1 MNNINVFKKL
11 DKYIYDENLDG
22 LLFVDNGK
30 GLIQC
35 EEINKT
41 IREDENG
48 NTIYKAK
55 LNKGRII
62 NTVLADLY
70 MFPLYLEQY
79 FMNHRTAFIDNC
91 NIDCIGGFMYKNKVN
106 VGEILISTSSM
117 SYLNGKG
124 EISNRGESAMSI
136 TIYHNNGNK
145 YVYCIPVTKNYHKV
159 ELKAIAVYIMD
170 NFYNTE
176 LETMKELN
184 DNYCAIYTEVKTK
197 YEYVSGER
205 FNMLDSLYTTVP
217 INEKTKTYSYKER
230 NYNSKDTFKLLD
242 AERGYIGED
251 GKRVYT
257 ENGKHIYFINN
268 YKIISLA
275 TGIATIINLNTNKE
289 VTVYCNICRLCSN
302 GFIDYMLKDENKDE
316 FILDFNDVDGF
327 DLTDVCEDYRAGREY
342 DLRNNLVKLIKRNDN
357 DLVERIMEECG
368 YANDNEID
376 VESEIMDATEENKY
390 DLSKLGLTIYTDEEN
405 NLDCTEF
412 NIGEYSCIYYEN
424 GELLINDNG
433 DYYYA
438 LINNDDNILVKDKIE
453 VSAIK
458 EMIEE
463 NDVETIKWYVNKTI
477 ENV

>member
-1 MNNINVFKKL
+1 MTNINVFKTL
-11 DKYIYDENLDG
+11 DKYIYDENYDG

-35 EEINKT
+35 TDVEKT
-41 IREDENG
+41 NRKNNDGDI
-48 NTIYKAK
+48 IYKAT

-62 NTVLADLY
+62 NTILADLY

-91 NIDCIGGFMYKNKVN
+91 NIDCIGGFMYKDKVN

-176 LETMKELN
+176 LETIKELN

-217 INEKTKTYSYKER
+217 ISEKIRTYSYKER

-251 GKRVYT
+251 GKRIYT

-268 YKIISLA
+268 YRIISLA

-368 YANDNEID
+368 YANDF
-376 VESEIMDATEENKY
+376 ESEIMRATEKQYEY
-390 DLSKLGLTIYTDEEN
+390 DLNVLNLDIYEDEERE
-405 NLDCTEF
+405 LDFVEF
-412 NIGEYSCIYYEN
+412 EINDYICNFYEN
-424 GELLINDNG
+424 GLFIVEDSQNNNNTYRLNHDCTIEDILDIIITNDMETIRYYINEIKKVNLIN
-433 DYYYA
+433 
-438 LINNDDNILVKDKIE
+438 E
-453 VSAIK
+453 
-458 EMIEE
+458 
-463 NDVETIKWYVNKTI
+463 
-477 ENV
+477 

>member
-1 MNNINVFKKL
+1 MSNINVFKKL

-35 EEINKT
+35 EEITKT
-41 IREDENG
+41 NRLDDND
-48 NTIYKAK
+48 NVIYKAR
-55 LNKGRII
+55 LNKGRVI

-70 MFPLYLEQY
+70 MFPLYLEEY
-79 FMNHRTAFIDNC
+79 FMNYRTAFIDNC

-106 VGEILISTSSM
+106 VGEIVISTSSM

-124 EISNRGESAMSI
+124 EVSNRGESAMAI

-217 INEKTKTYSYKER
+217 INEKTKTYNYKER

-275 TGIATIINLNTNKE
+275 TGIATIINLKTNKE

-342 DLRNNLVKLIKRNDN
+342 DLRNNLVKLIKRGNH
-357 DLVERIMEECG
+357 DLVNKIMEDCG
-368 YANDNEID
+368 YIADDEIEVTAELLKQYEYNLNELKL
-376 VESEIMDATEENKY
+376 EI
-390 DLSKLGLTIYTDEEN
+390 LTDDEEE
-405 NLDCTEF
+405 LDYIEF
-412 NIGEYSCIYYEN
+412 IIDDYICNFYEN
-424 GELLINDNG
+424 GAFVIYDNQVG
-433 DYYYA
+433 YEIEHDCT
-438 LINNDDNILVKDKIE
+438 IDDIKDIID
-453 VSAIK
+453 ST
-458 EMIEE
+458 
-463 NDVETIKWYVNKTI
+463 DVTTI
-477 ENV
+477 EWYLNETKNSIV